1 MLTLLSMAWKNI
13 WRVPRRTIVI
23 LLAVSIGVFA
33 MLSLG
38 SLNRGMLDQM
48 VNNSIKTLTGHIQI
62 TAKGYFEDPVIEHT
76 VRNPETLYKQVEG
89 FSEPFRWAPRVRV
102 PGVVSNARNST
113 GIVIVGIDPEK
124 EAKVS
129 FIGSAVVEGRYL
141 NSGDE
146 HGIIVGRG
154 LAEKFDTGLGKK
166 LVLMS
171 QDTQNQVA
179 SAGFRIVGV
188 YAAEIELIEEQ
199 FAFIL
204 LSEAQRMLRIG
215 DGISEICIMA
225 ENRDLVEPLYRKISS
240 ELPPEFEA
248 KAWWQLAPLIK
259 AQLDLWERFMYLW
272 FVVVFVAVGFG
283 LVNTM
288 LMAVFDRIR
297 EFGMLRAIGMK
308 PRLIVTGIMFESLC
322 LLLLGILIGN
332 VLSWVTVGW
341 LSHVGI
347 DLSAFSEGLE
357 ELGIP
362 HIIIPVLHSQD
373 YIGANATVIILGLI
387 VCLYPAL
394 KGARISPVK
403 ALAHI

>member
-1 MLTLLSMAWKNI
+1 MLTLLNMAWKNI
-13 WRVPRRTIVI
+13 WRVPRRTIII
-23 LLAVSIGVFA
+23 LIAVSIGVFA

-38 SLNRGMLDQM
+38 SINRGMLDQM

-62 TAKGYFEDPVIEHT
+62 MGKGYFEDPMVEHT
-76 VRNPETLYKQVEG
+76 IREPEALYEQVEG
-89 FSEPFRWAPRVRV
+89 FSEPFHWAPRVRV
-102 PGVVSNARNST
+102 PGVVSNARNSA
-113 GIVIVGIDPEK
+113 GITMVGIDPEK

-141 NSGDE
+141 NTEDE
-146 HGIIVGRG
+146 HGIIIGRG

-166 LVLMS
+166 LVMMS
-171 QDTQNQVA
+171 QDTKNQVA
-179 SAGFRIVGV
+179 SAGFRIVGI
-188 YAAEIELIEEQ
+188 YAAEIKLTEEQ

-204 LSEAQRMLRIG
+204 LSEAQRMLKI
-215 DGISEICIMA
+215 DNGISEICITA
-225 ENRDLVEPLYRKISS
+225 ANRDLAEPLYRKISS
-240 ELPPEFEA
+240 ELPPGLEA

-308 PRLIVTGIMFESLC
+308 PRLIVAGIMFESLC

-332 VLSWVTVGW
+332 MLSWVTVGW
-341 LSHVGI
+341 LSKVGI
-347 DLSAFSEGLE
+347 DLSAFSEGME

-362 HIIIPVLHSQD
+362 HIIIPVLHPQD

-394 KGARISPVK
+394 KGARISPAR